1 MAGEMTCLIE
11 QLVRK
16 LDNFDNKY
24 RKHNKGIILWIFSFH
39 FFAGLSKVSGP
50 LENDKQ
56 EVQV

>member
-1 MAGEMTCLIE
+1 MGGEMTYLTE

-16 LDNFDNKY
+16 LDNFDNKC
-24 RKHNKGIILWIFSFH
+24 RKHNKGIILWMFSFG
-39 FFAGLSKVSGP
+39 FFAGLSKVSGL

>member
-1 MAGEMTCLIE
+1 MTYLTE

-16 LDNFDNKY
+16 LDNFDNKC
-24 RKHNKGIILWIFSFH
+24 RKHNKGIILWMFSFG
-39 FFAGLSKVSGP
+39 FFAGLSKVSGL